1 MSTAA
6 RHHASSYSATIWRS
20 YAKINLYL
28 DVLRK
33 RRDGYHNI
41 ETIFQTVGLYDEL
54 SFMNDRHVS
63 MTCSGADLDT
73 GASNLVFRAATLLK
87 EATGYSGGAR
97 IHLEKR
103 IPIAAGLAG
112 GSGNAAATLTALNKL
127 WELRLPMARLMRYA
141 RVLGADVPYCMRGG
155 TVAAWLRGEAMR
167 PLPPLSGLWIVLAYP
182 PIAVSAGHVY
192 GHPMLEHSRARP
204 FAGHS
209 ASLRRAIAAAERRD
223 FSAAVFNR
231 MERPVFHEF
240 PSLAG
245 IKETLLSSGCQAA
258 AMSGSGPTLF
268 GICPSR
274 RQAEHIAE
282 ALGANHPECRVSVCA
297 DAPCGV
303 ERMK

>member
-6 RHHASSYSATIWRS
+6 KRHDPMYSATTLRS

-28 DVLRK
+28 DVLHK

-112 GSGNAAATLTALNKL
+112 GSGNAAATLTALNHL
-127 WELRLPMARLMRYA
+127 WELRLPMSRLMRYA
-141 RVLGADVPYCMRGG
+141 RDLGADVPYCMRGG

-167 PLPPLSGLWIVLAYP
+167 SLPSLSGLRFVLAHP

-192 GHPMLEHSRARP
+192 GHSLLELSRERP
-204 FAGHS
+204 FAGHT
-209 ASLRRAIAAAERRD
+209 ASFRRAIACVEKRD
-223 FSAAVFNR
+223 FGAAVFNR
-231 MERPVFHEF
+231 MEQPVFHEF
-240 PSLAG
+240 PSLAA
-245 IKETLLSSGCQAA
+245 IKETLLSSGCSAA

-268 GICPSR
+268 GICSSR
-274 RQAEHIAE
+274 RQAERVAE
-282 ALGANHPECRVSVCA
+282 ALAASHPECRVRVCA
-297 DAPCGV
+297 DVPCGV